1 MFRSVFAKY
10 ITVFMLIIAIS
21 FIILAGVMTVIV
33 NNYSESLVK
42 NNIQSVAYSSVRY
55 LEAQLDNKNCNDV
68 AFMMS
73 VPGYNADIC
82 LTLEAVVENSG
93 ELTIIVTDASGNV
106 ILVVDNEQT
115 VYKTDYVIPAALMNE
130 IKSEAK
136 FSQKVDLGDIFDGE
150 RSIYAMPIYLS
161 TDSVELV
168 CGTVI
173 ICSES
178 FAASDLF
185 SVMAKTVIMASLWI
199 MLAALIAVYFITE
212 KVIGPL
218 KKMNKAAKD
227 FSKGRFD
234 TRVPVKGTD
243 EVSELAIA
251 FNNMAQSLEN
261 LENMRNTFMS
271 NVSHDLRTPMTTIAG
286 FIDSI
291 QAGAIPPEKQGYYL
305 DVIATEVRRLSRL
318 VSSLLDISRIQAG
331 DRKFNMK
338 PFDICEMARQILI
351 SFEQKIDKKRLDVEF
366 ECDDDN
372 MFVNADHDAIYQIL
386 YNICDNALK
395 FSYEG
400 GKLRISIVRKKDRK
414 VAVSVYNE
422 GQGIPE
428 ADLPCIFDRFYK
440 SDKSRGLDKT
450 GVGLGMYIAKT
461 IIDAHGENIEVKSE
475 YGKYCEFEF
484 TLAQSDAPE
493 GQNSRDMRV

>member
-93 ELTIIVTDASGNV
+93 ELTVLVTDASGNV

-291 QAGAIPPEKQGYYL
+291 QAGAIPP
-305 DVIATEVRRLSRL
+305 
-318 VSSLLDISRIQAG
+318 
-331 DRKFNMK
+331 
-338 PFDICEMARQILI
+338 
-351 SFEQKIDKKRLDVEF
+351 
-366 ECDDDN
+366 
-372 MFVNADHDAIYQIL
+372 
-386 YNICDNALK
+386 
-395 FSYEG
+395 
-400 GKLRISIVRKKDRK
+400 
-414 VAVSVYNE
+414 
-422 GQGIPE
+422 
-428 ADLPCIFDRFYK
+428 
-440 SDKSRGLDKT
+440 
-450 GVGLGMYIAKT
+450 
-461 IIDAHGENIEVKSE
+461 
-475 YGKYCEFEF
+475 
-484 TLAQSDAPE
+484 
-493 GQNSRDMRV
+493 

>member
-10 ITVFMLIIAIS
+10 ITAFMLIIAIS
-21 FIILAGVMTVIV
+21 FIILAGIMTVIV
-33 NNYSESLVK
+33 NNYSVSLTEST
-42 NNIQSVAYSSVRY
+42 ISDAAHSSTQY
-55 LEAQLDNKNCNDV
+55 IEAQLGNKNCNDV
-68 AFMMS
+68 SSMMS
-73 VPGYNADIC
+73 IPGYNTDIC
-82 LTLEAVVENSG
+82 LALEAVVANAG
-93 ELTIIVTDASGNV
+93 DITILVTDTSGNV
-106 ILVVDNEQT
+106 ILIVDREQT
-115 VYKTDYVIPAALMNE
+115 VYKTNFVIPPALMNE
-130 IKSEAK
+130 IKSENEL
-136 FSQKVDLGDIFDGE
+136 SQVADLGDIFGE
-150 RSIYAMPIYLS
+150 PLNIYAMPIYLS
-161 TDSVELV
+161 TESAESI

-173 ICSES
+173 ICCEY
-178 FAASDLF
+178 FAISDLM
-185 SVMAKTVIMASLWI
+185 SVMAKTVIMASIWI
-199 MLAALIAVYFITE
+199 MLAALIAVYFISE

-218 KKMNKAAKD
+218 KKMNKAAKE
-227 FSKGRFD
+227 FSKGKFD
-234 TRVPVKGTD
+234 TRVPVKGND
-243 EVSELAIA
+243 EVAELAIA

-261 LENMRNTFMS
+261 LETMRNTFMS

-318 VSSLLDISRIQAG
+318 VSTLLDISRIQAG

-351 SFEQKIDKKRLDVEF
+351 SFEQKIDKKKLDVEF
-366 ECDDDN
+366 NCEDDN

-395 FSYEG
+395 FSFEG
-400 GKLRISIVRKKDRK
+400 GLLRITLKRIKERKGS
-414 VAVSVYNE
+414 VSVYNE

-428 ADLPCIFDRFYK
+428 ADLPHIFDRFYK
-440 SDKSRGLDKT
+440 SDKSRGLDKS

-461 IIDAHGENIEVKSE
+461 IIDAHSENIEVRSE

-484 TLAQSDAPE
+484 TLTQSDAPE
-493 GQNSRDMRV
+493 TRSDRNIRL